1 MPPDRVLE
9 DMTAA
14 VVGRRREAEI
24 IVAALDAGRHVVL
37 EGPPG
42 TGKSTLLRA
51 VAAASGVGFAFVEGN
66 AELTPARLIGHF
78 DPARVLVDGYDPSVF
93 IAGPLID
100 ALREGMLLY
109 VEELNRVPEETLN
122 VLVTVL
128 SERELTVPRLGRV
141 PAADGFRLV
150 AAMNP
155 YDTVGTARISSTVH
169 DRLCRLAFAYQS
181 AIDERAIVLRALTP
195 DDGDA
200 PVDAA
205 WVGAFVEVVRRT
217 RDHPDVEIGSS
228 VRGAIDAAVLA
239 SSLARVRD
247 ASPADVGLDAVL
259 VALSGRIRLRP
270 GSGRTPEDVI
280 TQLWRGVVDGAVDGG
295 GAVGKAPPPREGL
308 RHTDRPSPRGP
319 TPTG

>member
-9 DMTAA
+9 RVTAA

-24 IVAALDAGRHVVL
+24 VVAALDAGRHVVL

-51 VAAASGVGFAFVEGN
+51 VAAARGVGFAFVEGN

-78 DPARVLVDGYDPSVF
+78 DPARVLADGYDPSVF

-100 ALREGMLLY
+100 ALRGGMLLY
-109 VEELNRVPEETLN
+109 VEELNRVPDETLN

-141 PAADGFRLV
+141 SAADGFRLI

-155 YDTVGTARISSTVH
+155 FDTVGTARISSTVH

-181 AIDERAIVLRALTP
+181 AADERAIVVRALPP
-195 DDGDA
+195 DDGA
-200 PVDAA
+200 SPVDPA
-205 WVGAFVEVVRRT
+205 WVGAFVEVVRLT
-217 RDHPDVEIGSS
+217 RDHPDIEIGSS
-228 VRGAIDAAVLA
+228 VRGAIDAAAMAL
-239 SSLARVRD
+239 SLARVRD

-270 GSGRTPEDVI
+270 GTGRSPEDVI
-280 TQLWRGVVDGAVDGG
+280 TQLWQGLVDGATDGG
-295 GAVGKAPPPREGL
+295 GGAGKAAAPRAGL
-308 RHTDRPSPRGP
+308 RHPDRPSPRGP